1 MKALKQVTFLL
12 AFAAVGDAQFG
23 RGDASWATPGA
34 DAQRSA
40 WVRNDPKISKDGVQ
54 KPEFR
59 FLWKIKLA
67 AKTEASAALTPAVLL
82 TKYIGYR
89 GFRDLALVQ
98 SDGDSVYGIDTDLG
112 RVEWNVHMGANS
124 ANCPAGLSA
133 GLARP
138 ITTAI
143 PALAALS
150 GPGRS
155 QFARSGVGEPGEG
168 AVTLQAIA
176 NARPA
181 TPAAARPAAAA
192 PVPQAPRRSPITIYV
207 LDGDGMLHNIYVSNG
222 LPEEPPVAFV
232 PPNSA
237 ARGFIVAN
245 GVAYVAAVNCH
256 SGGASVIKAMDLES
270 KQVMTWNSTSAIAGS
285 AGAAFGP
292 DGTLYAATAGGDLV
306 ALDRKTLAVKE
317 TYAAKQ
323 EFITSPLIF
332 DYKEKVLAAAA
343 TSDGSIHLLDTTALS
358 SAPVYKTAP
367 GNAILPGSLASY
379 QDRVGRRW
387 LLASVNGAISA
398 WQLHDENGTLSLTPA
413 WTSAPI
419 AAPSAP
425 IVINGVV
432 FAASNSS
439 PQFDVKSKAA
449 SDSATIYALDA
460 ATGKELWTSGKQI
473 TASAHLGSLAGGG
486 GQIYLGTDDGTL
498 WVFGSWIERQ

>member
-1 MKALKQVTFLL
+1 MRALKQVLFLL
-12 AFAAVGDAQFG
+12 AFAGVGDAQFG
-23 RGDASWATPGA
+23 RGEASWATPGA

-40 WVRNDPKISKDGVQ
+40 WVRNDPKISTDGVR

-67 AKTEASAALTPAVLL
+67 GKTEATAALTPTVLL

-98 SDGDSVYGIDTDLG
+98 SNGDSVYGIDTDLG
-112 RVEWNVHMGANS
+112 RVEWNVHIDASS

-138 ITTAI
+138 IPTAI
-143 PALAALS
+143 PALAAAS

-155 QFARSGVGEPGEG
+155 QFARSGVGAPGEG
-168 AVTLQAIA
+168 AVTLQAVA

-181 TPAAARPAAAA
+181 TPAPARPAAAM
-192 PVPQAPRRSPITIYV
+192 PQAPRRSPITIYV
-207 LDGDGMLHNIYVSNG
+207 LGGDGMLHNIYVSNG

-245 GVAYVAAVNCH
+245 GVAYVAAVSCDK
-256 SGGASVIKAMDLES
+256 SSSVIKAMDLES
-270 KQVMTWNSTSAIAGS
+270 KQVMSWTAPSAVVGS

-292 DGTLYAATAGGDLV
+292 EGTLYAATVSGDLV
-306 ALDRKTLAVKE
+306 ALDAKTLAVKD
-317 TYAAKQ
+317 TYSAKQ
-323 EFITSPLIF
+323 EFITSPLVF
-332 DYKEKVLAAAA
+332 DYKQRILAAAA
-343 TSDGSIHLLDTTALS
+343 TSDGSIHLVDTSALS
-358 SAPVYKTAP
+358 GAPIYKTAP
-367 GNAILPGSLASY
+367 GGAILPGSLATY
-379 QDRVGRRW
+379 QDRQGGRW
-387 LLASVNGAISA
+387 LLASVNGAIAA
-398 WQLHDENGTLSLTPA
+398 WQIHEENGALSLVPA
-413 WTSAPI
+413 WTSGNI

-432 FAASNSS
+432 FAASNSA
-439 PQFDVKSKAA
+439 PQFDVKSKTA
-449 SDSATIYALDA
+449 SAPATIYALDA

-473 TASAHLGSLAGGG
+473 TASAHFGSLAGGG